1 MRRRGFLGYSLLFLV
16 GCGAST
22 TSSTLPSSTTQSQN
36 ALQPSSN
43 NQPETLRLAV
53 TDVQGL
59 EELQR
64 DYGAF
69 RDELEVTLGRRI
81 EFFPVGDR
89 AAAAVALQ
97 SDQVDVVFTGPAE
110 YVVINART
118 QAVPFLAITRPNYFS
133 IIAVRA
139 DSGISNAEQLKG
151 QNVAMS
157 DIGSTSGHLGPAK
170 ILVDQGLNPQND
182 VNILMLGD
190 AELQALK
197 NADVK
202 AWGGSY
208 IDYERFLKAEGAQ
221 ESDYPILFRGEMLP
235 SDVLIANKNLPTSLI
250 QEITA
255 KMLAN
260 ESALIAA
267 ITSVDENEKFIGSAL
282 VSVEDSDYN
291 PIRDSY
297 RAIGVNEFTEFVG
310 E

>member
-22 TSSTLPSSTTQSQN
+22 TTSTAPSQS
-36 ALQPSSN
+36 LSQPSSSS
-43 NQPETLRLAV
+43 QPTVLRLAI

-69 RDELEVTLGRRI
+69 RDELEATLGRTV

-97 SDQVDVVFTGPAE
+97 SDQVDIVFTGPAE

-133 IIAVRA
+133 AIAVRA
-139 DSGISNAEQLKG
+139 DSGITSVEQLKG
-151 QNVAMS
+151 QSIAMS

-170 ILVDQGLNPQND
+170 ILMDQGLDPQND

-202 AWGGSY
+202 VWGGSY
-208 IDYERFLKAEGAQ
+208 IDYQRFLRAEGAQ
-221 ESDYPILFRGEMLP
+221 ESDYPIFFRGEMLP
-235 SDVLIANKNLPTSLI
+235 SDLLIANKNLPTSLV

-260 ESALIAA
+260 ESALITA
-267 ITSVDENEKFIGSAL
+267 ITSVDENEKFVGSTL
-282 VSVEDSDYN
+282 VAVQDSDYDAV
-291 PIRDSY
+291 RDAY

>member
-1 MRRRGFLGYSLLFLV
+1 MRRRGFLGYSLLFLA
-16 GCGAST
+16 GCAA
-22 TSSTLPSSTTQSQN
+22 STTQSQN
-36 ALQPSSN
+36 STQTGSGGG

-69 RDELEVTLGRRI
+69 RDELEATLGRKV
-81 EFFPVGDR
+81 EFFPVADR

-97 SDQVDVVFTGPAE
+97 SDQVDIVFTGPAE
-110 YVVINART
+110 YVVINAKT
-118 QAVPFLAITRPNYFS
+118 EAVPFLAITRPNYFS
-133 IIAVRA
+133 VIAVRA
-139 DSGISNAEQLKG
+139 DSGITNAEQLKG
-151 QNVAMS
+151 QKLSMS
-157 DIGSTSGHLGPAK
+157 DIGSTSGHLGPSK
-170 ILVDQGLNPQND
+170 ILVDQGLDPQND
-182 VNILMLGD
+182 LEVLMLGD

-208 IDYERFLKAEGAQ
+208 IDYERFLEAEGAK

-235 SDVLIANKNLPTSLI
+235 SDVLVASKNLDPSLVA
-250 QEITA
+250 EITE

-260 ESALIAA
+260 QDALIAA
-267 ITSVDENEKFIGSAL
+267 ITSVDANQKFIGSEL
-282 VSVEDSDYN
+282 VAVDDSDYDAT
-291 PIRDSY
+291 REAY

>member
-1 MRRRGFLGYSLLFLV
+1 MKRRGFLGYSLLFLV
-16 GCGAST
+16 GCTA
-22 TSSTLPSSTTQSQN
+22 STTQSQN
-36 ALQPSSN
+36 SSQPGSG

-69 RDELEVTLGRRI
+69 QKELEATLGRKI
-81 EFFPVGDR
+81 EFFPVADR

-97 SDQVDVVFTGPAE
+97 SDQVDIVFTGPAE
-110 YVVINART
+110 YVVINAKT

-133 IIAVRA
+133 VIAVRA
-139 DSGISNAEQLKG
+139 DSGITTAEQLKG
-151 QNVAMS
+151 LQLSMS

-182 VNILMLGD
+182 LEVLMLGD

-208 IDYERFLKAEGAQ
+208 IDYERFLEAEGAQ
-221 ESDYPILFRGEMLP
+221 ESDYPILFRGETLP
-235 SDVLIANKNLPTSLI
+235 SDVLIASKNIAPSLV
-250 QEITA
+250 EEMTE

-260 ESALIAA
+260 EAALIAA
-267 ITSVDENEKFIGSAL
+267 ITSVDANEKFVGSEL
-282 VSVEDSDYN
+282 VAVEDGDY
-291 PIRDSY
+291 DSVREAY